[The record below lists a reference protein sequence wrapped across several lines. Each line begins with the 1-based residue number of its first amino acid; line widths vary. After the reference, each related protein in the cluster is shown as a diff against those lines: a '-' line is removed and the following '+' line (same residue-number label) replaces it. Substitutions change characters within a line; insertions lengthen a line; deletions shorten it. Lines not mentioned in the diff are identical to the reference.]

1 MIGEFQDD
9 SLLVRYILGKASPEE
24 CRELEAEYPGN
35 AELFEEMV
43 AAENDLIDAYVGGQL
58 SGTDRVRFEK
68 HFLVTSER
76 RQRVEFAEALLD
88 QIAAEDA
95 GIEKKTKGL
104 RAFLPAALNRWPTR
118 MQFGL
123 AALLLAMVAWSSW
136 VTTQNTHLRR
146 EIDKLRTSAAELQG
160 KERELQQQL
169 EALSRKDKPGR
180 EHDEQEQVAT
190 THPAGPSSL
199 AVLILHAEIP
209 RSSGTQN
216 ILVLS
221 SGTRLV
227 RLRMEMEEREN
238 LSFGASL
245 ENANGGIILQRENLT
260 VRVKQ
265 HGTTVDLPLPA
276 KILKIGDYVVNLTAT
291 LPTGTTETVNSYT
304 LHVTKR

>member
-43 AAENDLIDAYVGGQL
+43 AAENDLIDAYAGGQL
-58 SGTDRVRFEK
+58 SGTDRVR
-68 HFLVTSER
+68 VTSER

-95 GIEKKTKGL
+95 GIDKKTKGL

-180 EHDEQEQVAT
+180 EHDEQEQAAT

-221 SGTRLV
+221 SDTRLV
-227 RLRMEMEEREN
+227 RLRMEMEEHEN
-238 LSFGASL
+238 LSFSASL
-245 ENANGGIILQRENLT
+245 ENANGGVILQRKYLP

-265 HGTTVDLPLPA
+265 PGITVDLPLPA
-276 KILKIGDYVVNLTAT
+276 KILKSGDYIVNLTAT